1 MTPPVQHP
9 LEEPKSPGELF
20 TAFTWLALQGFGG
33 VLPVAQRELVERRH
47 WLTREQFV
55 EMLAVSQVLPGPN
68 VVNLALM
75 FGDRC
80 FGVSGAA
87 AALVGM
93 LAVPTVIVLALT
105 LVYAEYSRLPVVAGA
120 MRGMGAVAAGLV
132 MSTALKLA
140 STLRTSRM
148 GPALGAAFAA
158 VTFAA
163 IAWLHWPLVW
173 VVLGLGTLAMAIAWQ
188 RLRPAPPKTTEAPR

>member
-1 MTPPVQHP
+1 MTPPVQRP
-9 LEEPKSPGELF
+9 LEVPKSPGELF

-80 FGVSGAA
+80 FGTRGAA
-87 AALVGM
+87 AALGGM

-105 LVYAEYSRLPVVAGA
+105 LLYAEYASVPAVAGA

-132 MSTALKLA
+132 ISTAMKLA

-148 GPALGAAFAA
+148 GPALGVAFAL

-173 VVLGLGTLAMAIAWQ
+173 VVLGLGTLAMAIAWH
-188 RLRPAPPKTTEAPR
+188 RLKPAPPKPTEAPR